1 VRIYKLGIL
10 VSCAFQAYL
19 SCRLVVLALKRRGG
33 GELVKTD
40 ERILYIHLEIQF
52 LAAKAGIDQTN
63 IRAKSVLP
71 NLTVF

>member
-1 VRIYKLGIL
+1 VGIYKLGIL

-40 ERILYIHLEIQF
+40 ERILYTHMEIQF
-52 LAAKAGIDQTN
+52 LAAKAGID
-63 IRAKSVLP
+63 
-71 NLTVF
+71 